1 MEIDIKR
8 FTVMIAGL
16 AVAILLVT
24 TLMVPV
30 ISSLSTE
37 SGDDRPE
44 YTNTGTMYYKPAGT
58 GTTTIHLSLDYEF
71 LENDDIVSVAF
82 LTIDNGTPFKI
93 GPEWSTMYYTNGA
106 FIPLLTFTYNGH
118 RGIEGIIFNGNNGD
132 MDSEYFKVTGGLGY
146 IRYIEGSDNYD
157 YWYLLNN
164 VPYLGSEGDIIV
176 NNGSVSYVFE
186 QSAQASIPTTLN
198 ADYDL
203 VMTDSEANATYVLTD
218 EATVYEDTPVTLCGS
233 VGTIRWEIDEDTGD
247 AIILDQTITSLGFGT
262 VSTVIEQSKTW
273 SSIVGTF
280 APTITVTDTDGVY
293 SMTNPSIES
302 TPISNG
308 GLLVPI
314 KVGGSSGGS
323 GLSDTM
329 TNLLSVIPLITVVG
343 IIMAG
348 IGIIRMKD

>member
-37 SGDDRPE
+37 SGEDRPE
-44 YTNTGTMYYKPAGT
+44 YTNTGSMYYKPVGT
-58 GTTTIHLSLDYEF
+58 GTTTIHLSQDVEVI
-71 LENDDIVSVAF
+71 EGDDFPVTF
-82 LTIDNGTPFKI
+82 LTIDSGTPFKI
-93 GPEWSTMYYTNGA
+93 GPEWSTDYYTNGA

-118 RGIEGIIFNGNNGD
+118 KGIEGIIFNGDNGE
-132 MDSEYFKVTGGLGY
+132 MDTEYFKATGGIGY

-157 YWYLLNN
+157 YWYLLSNA
-164 VPYLGSEGDIIV
+164 VYLGDEGDIII

-186 QSAQASIPTTLN
+186 GSAQASIPTTLN

-203 VMTDSEANATYVLTD
+203 VMTDSETNATYVLTD
-218 EATVYEDTPVTLCGS
+218 EATVYGDTSVILCGS
-233 VGTIRWEIDEDTGD
+233 VGTTRWEVDMDTGD
-247 AIILDQTITSLGFGT
+247 STILDQTITSLGFGT
-262 VSTVIEQSKTW
+262 ESTIVQNAKTW
-273 SSIVGTF
+273 AGILGTF
-280 APTITVTDTDGVY
+280 APTVTITDTDGVY
-293 SMTNPSIES
+293 SMTNPSIDGN
-302 TPISNG
+302 PISNG

-323 GLSDTM
+323 GISDTLLS
-329 TNLLSVIPLITVVG
+329 LLSVIPLITV
-343 IIMAG
+343 
-348 IGIIRMKD
+348 IGIIIGAVGYLRVKD